1 MAVGTDC
8 CDKLTGTLDASAHLA
23 IHIKSI
29 DTLKRFVSSKRW
41 KNRAAGGQ
49 SIKQKG
55 INVSVFDA
63 NGVFRISMNGI
74 VGKAEFESALDAKL
88 KVFAIIESGEAHEF
102 LKRRRERDRD
112 ALLDALSNG
121 Y

>member
-1 MAVGTDC
+1 MAVGTVC
-8 CDKLTGTLDASAHLA
+8 CDKLTGTLDASAHHA
-23 IHIKSI
+23 NHIKAT

-41 KNRAAGGQ
+41 KERPAGGE

-55 INVSVFDA
+55 INVSVFEA

-74 VGKAEFESALDAKL
+74 VGKGQFESAMDAKI
-88 KVFAIIESGEAHEF
+88 KVFKIIDSGEAHEF
-102 LKRRRERDRD
+102 LQRRRQRERD
-112 ALLDALSNG
+112 AMMDALSKG